1 MTFHIELIS
10 TGSELLIGRTLNSHA
25 RSLAQAIESTGVRLT
40 RDTTIPDDPHVL
52 LTTLKE
58 SLQRVDVVVVTGGLG
73 PTSDDITRETIAAW
87 LDRPLVLDADAAA
100 RIRHAC
106 EKRGL
111 EPSQARMRQALVVG
125 GATVWP
131 NLTGAAPG
139 ELLETDGKFVVLLPG
154 PPRELEPILAQSF
167 VPWIQEQFKFAPP
180 PEHIFLLAGQAE
192 GDIVTLFEK
201 HHFPPDGIET
211 AYCASPGALEIR
223 LYCASRDKL
232 EEAAAGARNILGEA
246 VFAEKRITLEEV
258 VGRMLSEKKLT
269 LATAESCT
277 GGLMGH
283 RVTNAAGSSKY
294 FLGGVVAYDN
304 RVKVQLLGVSEDT
317 LAEHGAVSASTA
329 KQMAEG
335 VRQKL
340 GADFGIGITGIAG
353 PDGGTPEKPVGL
365 VYIALAGEGRT
376 DVQERRLSFAR
387 EMVKLMSTQTALEML
402 RRRML
407 TTKD

>member
-1 MTFHIELIS
+1 MTLHIELIS

-58 SLQRVDVVVVTGGLG
+58 ALQRVDVVVVTGGLG

-87 LDRPLVLDADAAA
+87 LDRPLVLDADAAE
-100 RIRHAC
+100 RIRRAC

-139 ELLETDGKFVVLLPG
+139 ELIEKDGKFVVLLPG

-167 VPWIQEQFKFAPP
+167 VPWIQTRFNLAPP

-223 LYCASRDKL
+223 LYSASQDKL
-232 EEAAAGARNILGEA
+232 EKAAVVVRNILGEA
-246 VFAEKRITLEEV
+246 VFAEERTTLEKV
-258 VGRMLSEKKLT
+258 VGRMLSERKLT

-277 GGLMGH
+277 GGLLGH
-283 RVTNAAGSSKY
+283 RVTNASGSSKY

-304 RVKVQLLGVSEDT
+304 RVKTQLLDVSKDT
-317 LAEHGAVSASTA
+317 LAEHGAVSARTA
-329 KQMAEG
+329 MQMAEG

-353 PDGGTPEKPVGL
+353 PEGGTIEKPVGL
-365 VYIALAGEGRT
+365 VYIALAGDGRT
-376 DVQERRLSFAR
+376 DVQERRFSFAR

-407 TTKD
+407 TAKG